1 MAVLSKPA
9 APSFPYDLEWAENLV
24 GLRMAV
30 PEFYWPGYKTR
41 TKCRGKIA
49 FVDVSAPDEKFFALE
64 LDNERGAYY
73 GMPYDNVAT
82 YADTKH
88 QHYARYRLPAVLH
101 ATPSQESAVTA

>member
-9 APSFPYDLEWAENLV
+9 APSFPYDLVWAEKLA

-30 PEFYWPGYKTR
+30 PEYFWPGYKKR

-49 FVDVSAPDEKFFALE
+49 VVDVSTPDGKFFGLE

-73 GMPYDNVAT
+73 GMPYDDVAT
-82 YADTKH
+82 HADAKDRNYGRFH
-88 QHYARYRLPAVLH
+88 LPAVPL
-101 ATPSQESAVTA
+101 A